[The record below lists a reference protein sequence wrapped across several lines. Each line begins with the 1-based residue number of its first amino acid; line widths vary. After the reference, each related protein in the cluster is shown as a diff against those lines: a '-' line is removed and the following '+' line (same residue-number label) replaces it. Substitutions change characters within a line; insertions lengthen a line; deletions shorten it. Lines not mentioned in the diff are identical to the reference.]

1 MLANESCLLNN
12 SWRLWDQPIIHRKLI
27 FAERWATEK
36 RQTGWGYLSQKKISI
51 VRAVPLPTWGS
62 LSIWEQAR
70 QSWSILEVS
79 TPQTNRT
86 HERSRNFS
94 VVLGNWMEPWMFVFC
109 SSRIRIHTPWVLRWL
124 YFLRVRTNDDLEPPI
139 KVLMWD
145 FLSNSQILLHFNS

>member
-1 MLANESCLLNN
+1 MKVVFWTTSEDYETSPSFIENWFLQNDEQQRNGK
-12 SWRLWDQPIIHRKLI
+12 RVGGI
-27 FAERWATEK
+27 FLK
-36 RQTGWGYLSQKKISI
+36 KKISI
-51 VRAVPLPTWGS
+51 VRAVPLPTWSS
-62 LSIWEQAR
+62 LSIWEQTR

-79 TPQTNRT
+79 THQTNRT

-94 VVLGNWMEPWMFVFC
+94 VVLGNWMEPRMFVFC